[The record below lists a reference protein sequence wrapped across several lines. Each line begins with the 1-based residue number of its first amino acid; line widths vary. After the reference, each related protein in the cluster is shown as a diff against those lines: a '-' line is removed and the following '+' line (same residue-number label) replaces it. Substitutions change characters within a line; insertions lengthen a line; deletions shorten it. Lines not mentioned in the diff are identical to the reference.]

1 MSNVPDR
8 ANDGARVP
16 GMKMTVSKERLDKLG
31 EDHYSWKGSDMF
43 PVGSED
49 IPGPLRGIRT
59 KTNPEAHVKVVDPTH
74 MSSAKTTQEGFNN
87 LSTYVTNR
95 AASGEGARVDQERTA
110 KENAGKP
117 RKVIKINSRG

>member
-16 GMKMTVSKERLDKLG
+16 GMKMTMSKEAIDKLG
-31 EDHYSWKGSDMF
+31 ENHYSFRGSNLF
-43 PVGSED
+43 PAGSEEISD
-49 IPGPLRGIRT
+49 HLRGDRV
-59 KTNPEAHVKVVDPTH
+59 KTNPEAHVKVRTS
-74 MSSAKTTQEGFNN
+74 SSALTMPQEGFNN

-110 KENAGKP
+110 KEDAGKP